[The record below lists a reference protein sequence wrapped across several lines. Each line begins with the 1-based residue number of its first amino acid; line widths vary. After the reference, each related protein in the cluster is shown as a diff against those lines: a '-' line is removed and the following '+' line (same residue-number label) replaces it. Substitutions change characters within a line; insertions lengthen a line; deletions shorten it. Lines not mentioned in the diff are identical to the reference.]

1 METNTIS
8 ITNNTTATPC
18 SNTITLDKTL
28 VATVENPWHQSGKLD
43 NYGNLNNICLM
54 PIDTIS
60 ISEEHLSYKQEKA
73 AIKNVIFS
81 GPATIVIWSDGDKT
95 IVKKSDCEAEMDKE
109 KGLAMAIIKKA
120 YKDAGKEGSYFRRIF
135 GAWIKDEN

>member
-28 VATVENPWHQSGKLD
+28 VTTVENPWYQYGKLND
-43 NYGNLNNICLM
+43 NSNILV
-54 PIDTIS
+54 PIDDTIS
-60 ISEEHLSYKQEKA
+60 ITEEHLSYKQEKA
-73 AIKNVIFS
+73 TIKNVIFS
-81 GPATIVIWSDGDKT
+81 GPVTIVIWSDGDKT

-135 GAWIKDEN
+135 GTWIKDEN

>member
-1 METNTIS
+1 METNTTS
-8 ITNNTTATPC
+8 ITNSTTTTPYIG
-18 SNTITLDKTL
+18 TITLDRTL
-28 VATVENPWHQSGKLD
+28 VDTVENPWYQYGKLND
-43 NYGNLNNICLM
+43 NSNILV
-54 PIDTIS
+54 PIDDTIS
-60 ISEEHLSYKQEKA
+60 ITEEHLSYKQEKA
-73 AIKNVIFS
+73 TIKNVIFS
-81 GPATIVIWSDGDKT
+81 GPATIVLWSDGDKT